1 MRLGLTSGVAT
12 SQTGLSGS
20 VTAPIDNTVTYQSH
34 SGVIDPGEP
43 GPADARVNSEVARLD
58 DVGLVTEGSDAKLNI
73 DFNNNAEVILK
84 IPGGGFT
91 SLMAATP
98 RPSTRSGFSSSTRL
112 WTAGCASRRRATLAA
127 PGSRW
132 TSSVA
137 PTRWPRCP
145 SPRRS
150 CSGARR
156 RPAWPS
162 PAGAVDTAGRFSGLR
177 RVDDANAKATPIE
190 TAVTREQ
197 SVGLL
202 RRVRPDQK
210 VRHNTVP

>member
-1 MRLGLTSGVAT
+1 MRRAGCVAVLVMATAASVAGQTGQKPKKFLGGPLVIGNERSGLTDDV
-12 SQTGLSGS
+12 L
-20 VTAPIDNTVTYQSH
+20 
-34 SGVIDPGEP
+34 
-43 GPADARVNSEVARLD
+43 ARLD

-162 PAGAVDTAGRFSGLR
+162 PAGAVDTAGRFSGLC

-210 VRHNTVP
+210 VRHHTVP